1 VPENNTTLR
10 PGAED
15 RGKQST
21 ANAHRPKST
30 RRHRTKHQPWA
41 RSFADDMHVLGKS
54 AGSIKYGIERTSTF
68 ESLTGMKLNVKK
80 TYIWSTSSI
89 GRRQWGAF
97 RWRGHRIYCQR
108 HARVLGASLSFCR
121 QRKKGVMGQRLDNTL
136 GRAARVG
143 FAPLSMRGKSDL
155 ITSSVIPKALY
166 GAETT
171 RLPRSRL
178 RKIRS
183 AIVKSLWG
191 PTRSKRAPEAVIGLY
206 TKSHLCDPWQA
217 SSYRRLISL
226 RRLLTWVPEARHKF
240 EAIWRIRFRSTDL
253 HGQSPSTRR
262 RINSVEGMIGLIAED
277 IHTFGWDWSTD
288 PYAFTRPGM
297 QPLPICGTS
306 KGWWAHQVREGIR
319 NCEFT
324 NLRARRRTFA
334 GLEEGLDRHTS
345 FGLLGAKH
353 SGPQLS
359 QYDKGV
365 LLAVSRSVPSRHRNP

>member
-1 VPENNTTLR
+1 
-10 PGAED
+10 
-15 RGKQST
+15 
-21 ANAHRPKST
+21 
-30 RRHRTKHQPWA
+30 
-41 RSFADDMHVLGKS
+41 
-54 AGSIKYGIERTSTF
+54 
-68 ESLTGMKLNVKK
+68 
-80 TYIWSTSSI
+80 
-89 GRRQWGAF
+89 
-97 RWRGHRIYCQR
+97 
-108 HARVLGASLSFCR
+108 
-121 QRKKGVMGQRLDNTL
+121 MGQRLDNTL

-155 ITSSVIPKALY
+155 IASSVIPKALY

-191 PTRSKRAPEAVIGLY
+191 PTRSKRAPEAVMGLY

-240 EAIWRIRFRSTDL
+240 EAIWRIRFRPTDL

-262 RINSVEGMIGLIAED
+262 SINNVEGMIGLIAED
-277 IHTFGWDWSTD
+277 IYTFGWDWSTD

-306 KGWWAHQVREGIR
+306 KGCWAHHR
-319 NCEFT
+319 
-324 NLRARRRTFA
+324 
-334 GLEEGLDRHTS
+334 LERGSGTANSPIYSPEDPPLPGSRQDSTDMHLSDCLTPSTVAHNS
-345 FGLLGAKH
+345 H
-353 SGPQLS
+353 SMI
-359 QYDKGV
+359 KGFY
-365 LLAVSRSVPSRHRNP
+365 AVSRSVPNRHRNPWDAKAPFSPPSAYFATNKETKPTYTRFGSAQPHNTSDPRSGLEAPLHT